1 MDITNALANN
11 KEVLQDEDFY
21 YDEEE
26 SVDECE
32 LFKHNVYEGNEILSI
47 QEEILSLEKFNKEG
61 ITLDVIPSL
70 QFIEETLDIEM
81 VIEAENTIVS
91 PLMTGTSKSYI
102 CPFCSKIYKAML
114 HYVKHIYKCDKYI
127 STGKIYKFIE
137 LMILDLKV

>member
-1 MDITNALANN
+1 MDFTNALANN
-11 KEVLQDEDFY
+11 KEVFQEEDFY

-26 SVDECE
+26 NVDECE

-47 QEEILSLEKFNKEG
+47 QEEISSLEKFNEEG
-61 ITLDVIPSL
+61 ITLDVIPSP

-91 PLMTGTSKSYI
+91 PLMTGASKSYI
-102 CPFCSKIYKAML
+102 CPVCSKIYKAEL
-114 HYVKHIYKCDKYI
+114 RYVKHIYKCDKYI
-127 STGKIYKFIE
+127 STSKINKFIE